1 MTKEQ
6 VMNVEEQ
13 LIKLIQGVSDLTAKV
28 DSVQKSMDDMKDMA
42 KTLSSHGT
50 KIGQIEESLKRGEA
64 KFDKMEVA
72 LEKLDTRI
80 DKLEK
85 AEGEKA
91 KATIAT
97 VAKYVLVAVVGAIL
111 SCGPMII
118 NALAGGE

>member
-64 KFDKMEVA
+64 KFDKMDAA